1 MNLCS
6 RGNTVLVKPNIASPD
21 GFSSTNPAVTWPVLV
36 IDVDGTLLDTK
47 ADLTPFTREV
57 LNRYL
62 DTGGPG
68 IPDLSTFQL

>member
-1 MNLCS
+1 MKTDDVA
-6 RGNTVLVKPNIASPD
+6 RGVEK
-21 GFSSTNPAVTWPVLV
+21 FPVLL